1 MKGTCKGVALSLV
14 LEGKAYHLEP
24 SDLSVELYTVGHL
37 LAKLVLV
44 EVRVAVGQFQ
54 FKHAAG

>member
-1 MKGTCKGVALSLV
+1 M
-14 LEGKAYHLEP
+14 
-24 SDLSVELYTVGHL
+24 SVELYTVGHL